1 MEQSS
6 SSSEKARNTETIPDG
21 SDPAK
26 TKDTEEI
33 GNATIESG
41 QGRSRAAKEAAKRK
55 LAESDDSILDMILET
70 KKDRNPFRRVI
81 MDSDDEESMSGDDNK
96 SGGNKMSDVSDNGSD
111 DNSDEDEYEAGFE
124 EEDDEEYDDDD
135 DEEGPSDRR
144 PVKRMAGM
152 SPLERPKHSAKSY
165 LPKLN
170 RCMTGMSSNKN
181 PSPSAGNL
189 SFPKNSSEL
198 SIQTDSPP
206 NKPIPSAA
214 ILKGYKDANYD
225 GETDDEMEEERF
237 TPSCPSEISNTSTSE
252 SFLEMPLLERQDFVK
267 DTDVPIKYTE
277 APKKS
282 QRVFNHIPEQVI
294 PKIEFDFPPFIS
306 RPSTIRPPL
315 DLPLP
320 GCPSFES
327 LSGTPCP
334 RVYLN
339 KMKIKGLVKT
349 GKILGDIAFKPDL
362 YLPESCVR
370 VSMFYYNATRDSD
383 VWLQTPTATVSVR
396 YGKEMKVP
404 FVATIDMTLYV
415 REGENTDSLVKE
427 DSLLREETLGFIGIV
442 ECDGVI
448 RRSKEERMVFKKRPS
463 ILPYMYSRPV
473 VSSPKPSHS
482 HCILAPSHLPRSQ
495 PPSVRTIE
503 PYIEDP
509 GIASVN
515 VDSSF
520 VLPPAGEICEKI
532 LFTFDSFTF
541 TSGTSSIRPSI
552 ELPIPGCPTVGSLND
567 SSKNIPRILLN
578 RTKMR
583 EFINSGTVSG
593 RIEFTPENWP
603 EATLRVSIFYFNGI
617 RNTTEWS
624 RSPFFTFL
632 ALKRREMRMEFTATV
647 DMKVYLRE
655 GEDPTTLL
663 DEDSLLRAETL
674 SFVAVVAAE
683 GVVLRSKEERM
694 LFRKKKY
701 ANRQINRRE
710 DTQQA
715 HGSAW
720 NANTSGEEYVY

>member
-165 LPKLN
+165 L
-170 RCMTGMSSNKN
+170 
-181 PSPSAGNL
+181 
-189 SFPKNSSEL
+189 FPKNSSEL

-339 KMKIKGLVKT
+339 KMKIKG
-349 GKILGDIAFKPDL
+349 D
-362 YLPESCVR
+362 SCVR

-495 PPSVRTIE
+495 PPS

-567 SSKNIPRILLN
+567 SK
-578 RTKMR
+578 
-583 EFINSGTVSG
+583 FINSGTVSG

-603 EATLRVSIFYFNGI
+603 E
-617 RNTTEWS
+617 
-624 RSPFFTFL
+624 
-632 ALKRREMRMEFTATV
+632 RREMRMEFTATV
-647 DMKVYLRE
+647 DMSRLLEITTSSIERLFSTEVYLRE